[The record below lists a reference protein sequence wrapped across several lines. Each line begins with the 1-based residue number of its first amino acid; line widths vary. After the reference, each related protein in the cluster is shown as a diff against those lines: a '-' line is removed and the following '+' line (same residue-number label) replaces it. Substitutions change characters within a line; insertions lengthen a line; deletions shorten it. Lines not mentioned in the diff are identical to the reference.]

1 MSYFFQLPNEILGL
15 ILSNLDPFQ
24 DFQTLVFLPQF
35 KPLIDSSLC
44 VLTDDLRLKKESPF
58 HTFHLAT
65 YEESIH
71 NYQYFIINICAP
83 VGEAF
88 LPRIINTMIFHK
100 RAHFINFQT
109 ELLPRGFFNQ
119 AVFNGN
125 EYTAGIKISN
135 AKRLGSAQV
144 FEKFY
149 DSMNFSIDAPN
160 LESLYVDFGNRK
172 AFLKKFKIPNLK
184 VLEVKSSHLSSNCV
198 RDFTNLVRLGINSF
212 SDLEDLELCNLEKI
226 KLSAGYSLMMSN
238 CKFPKLKT
246 IDIHP
251 DARLPGIVNCEL
263 DSLEVLDIQ
272 TTRTSYIKNLHAPNL
287 RFLSL
292 NHTIRGILNT
302 LVLDGGCFPSLEK
315 LVVPSPVYLAELEH
329 SQSLQNVEN
338 LKVYIQKEWFYPTVP
353 MYLMKDDDMEVED
366 LSLANELDMLLKT
379 KMDNVKVL
387 SLIIENTQKLD
398 NSRLQLPDLAR
409 HIPQLETLRLYI
421 HNLEPDDTFD
431 IGFLKYTPVKQ
442 FCTNISPES
451 LIGFDEYQVDEFN
464 TDANHCISIFDW

>member
-1 MSYFFQLPNEILGL
+1 MSYFFELPNEILSL

-35 KPLIDSSLC
+35 KPLIDRSLC
-44 VLTDDLRLKKESPF
+44 VLTDDLRIKKESPL

-88 LPRIINTMIFHK
+88 LPRIINRMIFYK
-100 RAHFINFQT
+100 RTHFINFQT

-125 EYTAGIKISN
+125 EYSAGIKISN
-135 AKRLGSAQV
+135 AKRLGSAEV

-246 IDIHP
+246 ISIDP

-272 TTRTSYIKNLHAPNL
+272 MTKTSYIKNLYAPSL
-287 RFLSL
+287 QLLSL

-315 LVVPSPVYLAELEH
+315 IVVPSPVYLAELEQ
-329 SQSLQNVEN
+329 SRSLQNVEN

-366 LSLANELDMLLKT
+366 LSMANELDMLLKT
-379 KMDNVKVL
+379 RLDNVKVL
-387 SLIIENTQKLD
+387 SLIFENTQKLE
-398 NSRLQLPDLAR
+398 NSRLQLPDLSR
-409 HIPQLETLRLYI
+409 RIPQLETLGLYI
-421 HNLEPDDTFD
+421 HNLEPGDTVD

-442 FCTNISPES
+442 FCTNIPPES
-451 LIGFDEYQVDEFN
+451 FIDFDEYQIDELSN
-464 TDANHCISIFDW
+464 YAGSCQSIYDW

>member
-1 MSYFFQLPNEILGL
+1 
-15 ILSNLDPFQ
+15 
-24 DFQTLVFLPQF
+24 
-35 KPLIDSSLC
+35 
-44 VLTDDLRLKKESPF
+44 
-58 HTFHLAT
+58 
-65 YEESIH
+65 
-71 NYQYFIINICAP
+71 
-83 VGEAF
+83 
-88 LPRIINTMIFHK
+88 
-100 RAHFINFQT
+100 
-109 ELLPRGFFNQ
+109 
-119 AVFNGN
+119 
-125 EYTAGIKISN
+125 
-135 AKRLGSAQV
+135 
-144 FEKFY
+144 
-149 DSMNFSIDAPN
+149 MNFSIDAPN

-246 IDIHP
+246 ISIDP

-272 TTRTSYIKNLHAPNL
+272 MTKTSYIKNLYAPSL
-287 RFLSL
+287 QLLSL

-315 LVVPSPVYLAELEH
+315 IVVPSPVYLAELEQ
-329 SQSLQNVEN
+329 SRSLQNVEN

-366 LSLANELDMLLKT
+366 LSMANELDMLLKT
-379 KMDNVKVL
+379 RLDNVKVL
-387 SLIIENTQKLD
+387 SLIFENTQKLE
-398 NSRLQLPDLAR
+398 NSRLQLPDLSR
-409 HIPQLETLRLYI
+409 RIPQLETLGLYI
-421 HNLEPDDTFD
+421 HNLEPGDTVD

-442 FCTNISPES
+442 FCTNIPPES
-451 LIGFDEYQVDEFN
+451 FIDFDEYQIDELSN
-464 TDANHCISIFDW
+464 YTGSCQSIYDW